1 MSPFSPV
8 ESQGALSKA
17 LICGTKSLP
26 VRVALKPEATDTTM
40 QPSVSPSGEQ
50 VPTGRNGP
58 GPQTVVVKLLLE
70 SLFPAEQTIA
80 LGANIS
86 LEES

>member
-1 MSPFSPV
+1 MSPFPPV
-8 ESQGALSKA
+8 ESPGALSKA
-17 LICGTKSLP
+17 LISGRKSPL
-26 VRVALKPEATDTTM
+26 VRVSLKPEATDVMM
-40 QPSVSPSGEQ
+40 QLSVSPSGEQ
-50 VPTGRNGP
+50 VRMGRNGP

-80 LGANIS
+80 LGADIS